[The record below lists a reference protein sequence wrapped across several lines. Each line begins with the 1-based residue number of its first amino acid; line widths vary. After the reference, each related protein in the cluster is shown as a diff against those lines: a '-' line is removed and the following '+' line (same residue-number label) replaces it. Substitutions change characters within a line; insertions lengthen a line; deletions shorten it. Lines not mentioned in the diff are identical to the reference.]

1 MERGPGGNFYKWT
14 KGVQMRGNLDVL
26 EEWAQGNG
34 LANQFDE
41 YLAKF
46 RSAVDLLAT
55 PKVQLLQ
62 VTHSKQSL
70 L

>member
-1 MERGPGGNFYKWT
+1 
-14 KGVQMRGNLDVL
+14 MRGNLDVL